1 MLDQCPKTVADEK
14 SREKQGNNE
23 RGQEEDEEEEAKS
36 LKTDDWAAFK
46 QLYVSSGSQKTQK
59 EMLGSFPWGL
69 LKKHPGQIVPSSPWL
84 LMLFFLSLFLS
95 PSLSLLRGAIYP
107 DYIRGQSLIRTLGVP
122 VLAAATMGCLF
133 SGCYSSGKLRC
144 SAWEPGPGHM
154 KASHLFDKL

>member
-1 MLDQCPKTVADEK
+1 MFDQRWKKVTDQK
-14 SREKQGNNE
+14 SKQENNE
-23 RGQEEDEEEEAKS
+23 RGQEDDEEEEAKR

-46 QLYVSSGSQKTQK
+46 QPYVSSGSPKTQK
-59 EMLGSFPWGL
+59 EMLGSSPWGL

-84 LMLFFLSLFLS
+84 LVLFFLSLFLW

-122 VLAAATMGCLF
+122 VLDVATMGCLF
-133 SGCYSSGKLRC
+133 SGCYSSGKLRR

-154 KASHLFDKL
+154 KASHLFDEL

>member
-1 MLDQCPKTVADEK
+1 MFNRRWKKAADEK
-14 SREKQGNNE
+14 SKQENNE
-23 RGQEEDEEEEAKS
+23 RGHEEEEAKS

-59 EMLGSFPWGL
+59 EMLGSSPRGL
-69 LKKHPGQIVPSSPWL
+69 LKKHRGQIVPSSPWL

-144 SAWEPGPGHM
+144 SAREPGPGHM

>member
-1 MLDQCPKTVADEK
+1 MPIKVAHEK
-14 SREKQGNNE
+14 SKQEINE
-23 RGQEEDEEEEAKS
+23 RGHEEDEEEEVKS
-36 LKTDDWAAFK
+36 LKTDGYTAFN
-46 QLYVSSGSQKTQK
+46 QLYVSSASQKTQK
-59 EMLGSFPWGL
+59 EMLGSSPRGL

-95 PSLSLLRGAIYP
+95 PSLSLLWGAIYP

-144 SAWEPGPGHM
+144 SA
-154 KASHLFDKL
+154 

>member
-1 MLDQCPKTVADEK
+1 MLKKDADEK
-14 SREKQGNNE
+14 SKQQNNQ
-23 RGQEEDEEEEAKS
+23 RGQEEDEVEEVKS

-46 QLYVSSGSQKTQK
+46 QLCVSPGSLKTQK
-59 EMLGSFPWGL
+59 EMLGSSPWGL

-84 LMLFFLSLFLS
+84 LMLFFLPLFLS

-122 VLAAATMGCLF
+122 VLAVATMGCLF
-133 SGCYSSGKLRC
+133 SDCYSSGKLRC
-144 SAWEPGPGHM
+144 SAWEPGPGHI